1 MLYILRSL
9 FRTSSIS
16 RKFEGV
22 FGKTQGRVTLRDPCA
37 CMKTKI
43 GISQNDVT
51 SKFVVDE
58 ESVEILN
65 CTDFIIHNTKC
76 NSILFTVARVC
87 CGVNLFNF

>member
-1 MLYILRSL
+1 M
-9 FRTSSIS
+9 
-16 RKFEGV
+16 
-22 FGKTQGRVTLRDPCA
+22 TLRDPCSR
-37 CMKTKI
+37 MKTKL
-43 GISQNDVT
+43 GISQNDAT

-65 CTDFIIHNTKC
+65 CTDFIIPNIKC